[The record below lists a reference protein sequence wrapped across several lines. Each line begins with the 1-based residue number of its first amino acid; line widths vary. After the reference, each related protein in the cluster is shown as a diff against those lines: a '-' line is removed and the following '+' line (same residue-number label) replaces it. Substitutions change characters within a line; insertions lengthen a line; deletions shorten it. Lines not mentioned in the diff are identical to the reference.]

1 MTESDNSVSSGNA
14 AKIEIRQIRKITDRR
29 FLNLY
34 EMQYADKTGRVRN
47 WVYASRQDPP
57 KAETGAFDTIDAVII
72 VAYHEQREALVL
84 IREFRM
90 PLADFQYGFPAGL
103 VDAGESVETC
113 ARRELAE
120 ETGLTV
126 TGVRRVSPPIYS
138 SSGLTDESIVMAYVS
153 CTGAPSAANTGSAE
167 DIETLFVSPESA
179 GRLCEQSS
187 EKVDVKTWLVLSHFS
202 ESRQI

>member
-1 MTESDNSVSSGNA
+1 MTDLENCASGKNA
-14 AKIEIRQIRKITDRR
+14 TKIEIKQIRKITDRR

-72 VAYHEQREALVL
+72 VAYHEQQGALVL

-103 VDAGESVETC
+103 VDAGESIDSC

-126 TGVRRVSPPIYS
+126 TDVIRVTPPIYS
-138 SSGLTDESIVMAYVS
+138 TSGLTDESIAMAYVH
-153 CTGAPSAANTGSAE
+153 CTGEPSAANTGSAE

-179 GRLCEQSS
+179 GQLCAQSS
-187 EKVDVKTWLVLSHFS
+187 QKFDVKTWLVMSHFA
-202 ESRQI
+202 ETGHI